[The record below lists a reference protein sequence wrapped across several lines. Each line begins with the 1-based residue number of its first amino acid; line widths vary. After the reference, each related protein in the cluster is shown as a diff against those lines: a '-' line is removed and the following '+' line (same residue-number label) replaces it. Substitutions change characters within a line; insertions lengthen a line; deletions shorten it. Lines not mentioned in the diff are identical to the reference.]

1 MCVSS
6 GNTDIKTMV
15 AETEKQSAAT
25 QPNKKIH
32 TPPPHK
38 KRKKEK
44 EKESPSSLN
53 KMQCKP
59 K

>member
-1 MCVSS
+1 MCISS

-32 TPPPHK
+32 TPPSPQKKEK
-38 KRKKEK
+38 KRKRV
-44 EKESPSSLN
+44 S
-53 KMQCKP
+53 
-59 K
+59 

>member
-1 MCVSS
+1 MCTSS

-32 TPPPHK
+32 TPPPPQKKEK
-38 KRKKEK
+38 KRKRV
-44 EKESPSSLN
+44 S
-53 KMQCKP
+53 
-59 K
+59 

>member
-1 MCVSS
+1 MCISS

-32 TPPPHK
+32 TPPHPPPPPQKKEKK
-38 KRKKEK
+38 KRKRVSQLLK
-44 EKESPSSLN
+44 
-53 KMQCKP
+53 
-59 K
+59 

>member
-1 MCVSS
+1 MCISS

-32 TPPPHK
+32 TPPPPQKKEK
-38 KRKKEK
+38 KRKRV
-44 EKESPSSLN
+44 S
-53 KMQCKP
+53 
-59 K
+59 

>member
-1 MCVSS
+1 MRISS

-32 TPPPHK
+32 TPPHPPPAPTK
-38 KRKKEK
+38 KGKKEK
-44 EKESPSSLN
+44 KKSL
-53 KMQCKP
+53 P
-59 K
+59 AP

>member
-32 TPPPHK
+32 TPPPPQKKEK
-38 KRKKEK
+38 KRKRV
-44 EKESPSSLN
+44 S
-53 KMQCKP
+53 
-59 K
+59 

>member
-1 MCVSS
+1 MRISS

-32 TPPPHK
+32 TPPPQKKEK
-38 KRKKEK
+38 KRKRV
-44 EKESPSSLN
+44 S
-53 KMQCKP
+53 
-59 K
+59 

>member
-1 MCVSS
+1 MCISS

-32 TPPPHK
+32 TPPPPPKQKKEKK
-38 KRKKEK
+38 KRKRV
-44 EKESPSSLN
+44 S
-53 KMQCKP
+53 
-59 K
+59 

>member
-1 MCVSS
+1 MCISS

-32 TPPPHK
+32 TPPPQKKEK
-38 KRKKEK
+38 KRKRV
-44 EKESPSSLN
+44 S
-53 KMQCKP
+53 
-59 K
+59 